1 MPEMTLLAGKVRR
14 AIMPTAVFISVIAV
28 HFVWSGLFPEK
39 NPAQEKWLS
48 VFPEEQSSWL
58 SAYIEHQ
65 NYWLGYSYALALTFA
80 AVAIRRFRENTT
92 GADRGFAIGGITL
105 TGVLAATGCFLIGCC
120 GSPMLVVYLNLFGA
134 AFLPLAKPL
143 MAAITTVTVVAVW
156 IWMNRRRSLA
166 PLPAKGILDR
176 PPKASF
182 DSKAIEEI
190 RGERKV

>member
-1 MPEMTLLAGKVRR
+1 MTLLMGRVPR
-14 AIMPTAVFISVIAV
+14 AIMPAAVFISVIAV
-28 HFVWSGLFPEK
+28 HLVWSGLFPEEH
-39 NPAQEKWLS
+39 PAQEKWVSL
-48 VFPEEQSSWL
+48 FPEEQSSWL

-80 AVAIRRFRENTT
+80 AVAIRRFRENRT

-143 MAAITTVTVVAVW
+143 MATISTVTVVAVW
-156 IWMNRRRSLA
+156 IWVNRRRSLA

-176 PPKASF
+176 PPKGSF